1 MYRNINIEIIA
12 FSLTYMKNPVILQ
25 QVNVYNILKHLV
37 CSSPDFLQDTFC
49 TNQVIQHF
57 QEKLS

>member
-1 MYRNINIEIIA
+1 MYKNINIEIIA

-25 QVNVYNILKHLV
+25 QVSVYNILNHLV
-37 CSSPDFLQDTFC
+37 CSYPDFLKDTFC
-49 TNQVIQHF
+49 TDQVIQHF